1 MNAVDIAKDLTSRGY
16 RIVSRSG
23 RIVSRV
29 DRPDWK
35 EYLKENR
42 MPVDADWYRRCV
54 SEDSKVISHSLMKYM
69 MSSCNDNTGFVKE
82 IK

>member
-1 MNAVDIAKDLTSRGY
+1 MSISDTAKDLTSKGY

-54 SEDSKVISHSLMKYM
+54 SQDTKVISHSLMKHM
-69 MSSCNDNTGFVKE
+69 KSSCHDNTGFV
-82 IK
+82 